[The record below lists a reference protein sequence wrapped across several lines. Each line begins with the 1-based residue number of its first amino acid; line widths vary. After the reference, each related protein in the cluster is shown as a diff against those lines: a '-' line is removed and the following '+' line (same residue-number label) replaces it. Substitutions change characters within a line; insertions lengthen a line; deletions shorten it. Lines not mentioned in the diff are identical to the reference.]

1 VTDWSQSEIDD
12 VREGSQNSARE
23 LARLNSKMD
32 HSLANDN
39 ALLEVFKKVSQ
50 QLDTLTTEIR
60 NLREDLNPKLDKPR
74 KLSNG

>member
-1 VTDWSQSEIDD
+1 MTDWSQSEIDD

-23 LARLNSKMD
+23 LERLNSKMD
-32 HSLANDN
+32 QSLANDK

-60 NLREDLNPKLDKPR
+60 NLREDLNPRLDKPR
-74 KLSNG
+74 KLLNG